1 MVCGAAVGVR
11 RAVGGYAQVSLK
23 EDIED
28 LFWSWIQGVGLK
40 AVIVPP
46 AVCSESPTGIDGRDV
61 SVATISQV
69 DVSDGP
75 SQDMYFPLA

>member
-1 MVCGAAVGVR
+1 MH
-11 RAVGGYAQVSLK
+11 K
-23 EDIED
+23 EDVED
-28 LFWSWIQGVGLK
+28 VFRCSMQGVGLK
-40 AVIVPP
+40 AVIIPP